1 MMNVRWPLATLLI
14 IAVQMVMGGVVV
26 GKDAG
31 FVCPD
36 WPLCHGTV
44 LPPLTGL
51 VVLELVHRATALL
64 VTALVIGIAI
74 AIWRKQGQNRFLVR
88 IATASVVS
96 LFIQVIVGGLI
107 VIWKL
112 PGVTTTLDVINSMF
126 LLGIYVI
133 LTMEVQ
139 ATKHKQADVDQT
151 ADKAL
156 NELEPTAWMVMI
168 AIGLAVLVGAIFRH
182 TGASEALYGVNTYL
196 ASHGQNTMPSL
207 LMSRTALMLHIL
219 SGVFAAVATTW
230 FLYQAMRTRK
240 LQGRAWAL
248 FILVCLQVVL
258 GMVSLGTKLSFIPVT
273 LHWSNSAVL
282 VGVVTWTAFT
292 AHLSHREVTER
303 ALRRQAVPIPEAGPA
318 R

>member
-1 MMNVRWPLATLLI
+1 MNVRWPMVTMVI
-14 IAVQMVMGGVVV
+14 IALQMVMGGVVV

-44 LPPLTGL
+44 LPPLSGL
-51 VVLELVHRATALL
+51 IILELVHRATALL
-64 VTALVIGIAI
+64 VTALVIGIAV
-74 AIWRKQGQNRFLVR
+74 AIWRKQGENRFLVR

-139 ATKHKQADVDQT
+139 ASNMKRVGVNQT
-151 ADKAL
+151 SEQAL
-156 NELEPTAWMVMI
+156 NELEPAAWMVMI
-168 AIGLAVLVGAIFRH
+168 AIGIAVFVGAIFRH
-182 TGASEALYGVNTYL
+182 TGASEALFGVNTYL

-207 LMSRTALMLHIL
+207 LMSKTALMFHIL
-219 SGVFAAVATTW
+219 SGVFAGVATGW
-230 FLYQAMRTRK
+230 FLYQTMRLK
-240 LQGRAWAL
+240 KMQGQAWTL
-248 FILVCLQVVL
+248 FTLVCLQMIL
-258 GMVSLGTKLSFIPVT
+258 GVVSLGTKLSFIPVT

-282 VGVVTWTAFT
+282 VGMVTWTAFT

-303 ALRRQAVPIPEAGPA
+303 ALRRQSVPLPEAGPA